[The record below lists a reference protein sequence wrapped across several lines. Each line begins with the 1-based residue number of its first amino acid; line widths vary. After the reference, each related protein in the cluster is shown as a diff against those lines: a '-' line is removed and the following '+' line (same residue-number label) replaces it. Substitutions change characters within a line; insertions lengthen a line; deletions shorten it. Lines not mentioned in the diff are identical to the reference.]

1 MFKNKK
7 SPYRHIVQTY
17 ICVLMFINTDFVIAI
32 VRKDSLFNSYTFL
45 YVGSSEVVHKQT
57 EAFTAFVFNVSP
69 SG

>member
-1 MFKNKK
+1 
-7 SPYRHIVQTY
+7 
-17 ICVLMFINTDFVIAI
+17 MFINTDFVIAI
-32 VRKDSLFNSYTFL
+32 VRKDSLFNNYTFL